1 MCDTIVH
8 TRLKR
13 RGFIM
18 RNFFT
23 TSISFVLGL
32 VIKVLEPIAKKT
44 KATWDDTLIKILKLI
59 KIVLQFGGF
68 KK

>member
-1 MCDTIVH
+1 
-8 TRLKR
+8 
-13 RGFIM
+13 M